1 MHVSCMYAKIT
12 HHQQCMLSCPICCS
26 CQSLVWAV
34 LAVTICG
41 TVPGATSMQYSTNLV
56 LEQSSGLLLDVGP
69 TIIPFLYVTTTCTH
83 KPHATRNFKSI
94 QLTVTITIFL
104 KHKVGKHQHSYCCT
118 RSSGALWQMRKV
130 KCSISYL
137 YNTHGQTIY

>member
-1 MHVSCMYAKIT
+1 MYVCKNHPSPAVYVELSHLLFLLVFGLGSISSYNMRHST
-12 HHQQCMLSCPICCS
+12 RCHQYAVQYQFSIRAE
-26 CQSLVWAV
+26 QWLVVRCW
-34 LAVTICG
+34 
-41 TVPGATSMQYSTNLV
+41 PYYYS
-56 LEQSSGLLLDVGP
+56 
-69 TIIPFLYVTTTCTH
+69 FLYVTTTCTH